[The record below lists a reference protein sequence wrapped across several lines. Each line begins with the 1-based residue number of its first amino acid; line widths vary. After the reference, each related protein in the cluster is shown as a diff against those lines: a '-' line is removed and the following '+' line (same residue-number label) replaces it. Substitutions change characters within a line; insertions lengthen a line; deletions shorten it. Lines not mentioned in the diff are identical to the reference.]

1 MALFLSRKNNL
12 ADLENRDEARR
23 NLGLGSIATQNSD
36 AVSITG
42 GNITVDELY
51 FNLEDE
57 SQTDKY
63 LYCESTGEVTFKDIQ
78 LPSWISG
85 KTAKEI
91 RLNDFDLD
99 DILFLPSNNP
109 HKVALT
115 GSYADLDPLTVP
127 KRITDFEND
136 LDFVV
141 KSSNLADLTDAE
153 VARSNLGIG
162 TTALINSHDALNL
175 EQLTVDFLFFSNVES
190 SVGNPTYLYI
200 DFLGIVTPTPL
211 IHASPSN
218 YGVVLLSSNE
228 NDLRS
233 NSVPSTKLFKEVID
247 KLDNSIKALSNNDP
261 MGDGRVNRYIADSN
275 LMKIANNLSELSNR
289 TVARQNLGFD
299 SDLQKFVDK
308 MNTED
313 TMTFNN
319 VRIEHDLIFNPAR
332 VNDVITSVADYDEKQ
347 FFLTTNNTDFEV
359 HLAPMNIAT
368 SYQYGAVKL
377 ITSLENIRPGID
389 SDVYTMNSAT
399 FCNYIETN
407 FWERFTQFSNSIP
420 LKIQHM
426 YSEHS
431 MKVGDNLL
439 GVDATR
445 ARHHLLLHKVA
456 YTGDYF
462 DLENSPCN
470 VSDFTNDNYYLMK
483 ESNLS
488 EFDPSDIYTVK
499 RNLNIGTIASYDS
512 NNVEI
517 LGGTGTFSNLTISN
531 SFHYAPTTNIS
542 NKYLFCTNN
551 IGTCAWKPLPDAT
564 TYNKGIV
571 KLQTDHTISSD
582 QHASSS
588 SALFKAYYEITGKID
603 TLQNS
608 LESIKKTIGMI

>member
-12 ADLENRDEARR
+12 ADLENRDEARQ

-51 FNLEDE
+51 FNLDQYE
-57 SQTDKY
+57 SQKNKF
-63 LYCESTGEVTFKDIQ
+63 LYCESNGRVTFQDIR

-91 RLNDFDLD
+91 SLNNFNLD
-99 DILFLPSNNP
+99 DILFLPSNSP
-109 HKVALT
+109 HRVALT
-115 GSYADLDPLTVP
+115 GSYYDLNNVPTSIADFD
-127 KRITDFEND
+127 ID

-162 TTALINSHDALNL
+162 TTALINSHNALNL

-200 DFLGIVTPTPL
+200 DSLGIVTPTPL
-211 IHASPSN
+211 IHASTSN

-233 NSVPSTKLFKEVID
+233 NSVPSTKLFKEVSDILDD
-247 KLDNSIKALSNNDP
+247 KITALSNNDP
-261 MGDGRVNRYIADSN
+261 MGDGRVNEYIADSN
-275 LMKIANNLSELSNR
+275 LMKIANNLSELSNP

-299 SDLQKFVDK
+299 SDLQEFVEK
-308 MNTED
+308 MND
-313 TMTFNN
+313 GKMIFND
-319 VRIEHDLIFNPAR
+319 VHITKDLIFNPGY
-332 VNDVITSVADYDEKQ
+332 VNDTINNSFRDFEERQ
-347 FFLTTNNTDFEV
+347 FFLTTNKADFKV
-359 HLAPMNIAT
+359 RLAPINIAT
-368 SYQYGAVKL
+368 SDQYGVVKL
-377 ITSLENIRPGID
+377 ITSLNQQNIDNDPD
-389 SDVYTMNSAT
+389 EYTMNSAT

-462 DLENSPCN
+462 DLKNGPCN
-470 VSDFTNDNYYLMK
+470 VSYFTNDNYYLMK

-499 RNLNIGTIASYDS
+499 RNLNIGSIASYDS

-542 NKYLFCTNN
+542 QKYLFCTNS
-551 IGTCAWKPLPDAT
+551 IGTCAWEPLPVAT
-564 TYNKGIV
+564 TFKKGIV
-571 KLQTDHTISSD
+571 KLQTDYTISSD
-582 QHASSS
+582 QHASSA
-588 SALFKAYYEITGKID
+588 SALVKAYYDLTGKIK
-603 TLQNS
+603 TLQGS